1 MKPAQFKSVQDWQS
15 RKQSQQKISMLTC
28 YDYTFARLIDQS
40 SVDCI
45 LVGDSL
51 GMVMHGF
58 ESTLEVSVAMMALHT
73 RAVKKGA
80 PNKFIVGDLPFM
92 SNRKGLKFGMESIE
106 KVMKAGAS
114 AVKLEG
120 AEGNLQ
126 LVHHAVHSG
135 APVMGHLGL
144 TPQSIHTLGG
154 YKVQGREERAGKKIL
169 EDALALQEAG
179 CFALVLE
186 CVPSK
191 LAKEIT
197 KALEIPTIGIG
208 AGSACDG
215 QVLVLQDMLGMN
227 LGFSPKFLR
236 QFFDGKNQ
244 ITNAFNDF
252 HSQVQAATFPAAK
265 ESYE

>member
-1 MKPAQFKSVQDWQS
+1 MKPTPFKSVQDWQA

-28 YDYTFARLIDQS
+28 YDYSFARLIEQS

-80 PNKFIVGDLPFM
+80 PNKFIIGDLPFM
-92 SNRKGLKFGMESIE
+92 SNRKGLKSAMENIE
-106 KVMKAGAS
+106 KIMKAGAS

-120 AEGNLQ
+120 ADGNLEI
-126 LVHHAVHSG
+126 VRHSVHSG

-169 EDALALQEAG
+169 ADALALQEAG

-197 KALEIPTIGIG
+197 KALDIPTIGIG
-208 AGSACDG
+208 AGADCDG

-236 QFFDGKNQ
+236 QFFDGKTE
-244 ITNAFNDF
+244 ITNAFNSF
-252 HSQVQAATFPAAK
+252 HQQVQSQSFPNAK